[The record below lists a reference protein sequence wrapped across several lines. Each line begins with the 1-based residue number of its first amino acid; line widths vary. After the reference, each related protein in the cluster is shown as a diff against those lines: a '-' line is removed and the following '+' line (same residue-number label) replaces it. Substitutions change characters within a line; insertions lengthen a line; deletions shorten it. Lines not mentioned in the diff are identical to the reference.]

1 MERPIIQVLHRWLG
15 PPAARLMRNFPTAW
29 RSTPRR
35 RRFLFLGIC
44 APGFLAIVAVHA
56 NPLAVL
62 AGMAWMF
69 LAGELRRFS
78 EPELICE
85 GGAGGLIHHQPL

>member
-1 MERPIIQVLHRWLG
+1 MERPFVQVLHRWLG
-15 PPAARLMRNFPTAW
+15 PPAARLMRSFPPAW

-44 APGFLAIVAVHA
+44 APGFLAVVILRA

-62 AGMAWMF
+62 AGMAWML

-78 EPELICE
+78 EPELIRE
-85 GGAGGLIHHQPL
+85 GGDGRLVHHQPL